1 MSSIRTKFAH
11 KSIMLGILFLGV
23 LLNFQLESWNSADAV
38 ADQAET
44 PSMEAEAEQPQSTDS
59 LEAQYE
65 EEETNIAGLG

>member
-23 LLNFQLESWNSADAV
+23 LLNSQLESWNSTDVV
-38 ADQAET
+38 ADQAEVPAIDSET
-44 PSMEAEAEQPQSTDS
+44 EQSTDS